1 MAKLK
6 SKSFSQIRSNDHD
19 KLKTAMSMA
28 NKISILTQEGSRRL
42 RNCSLSLPWEVQKE
56 YLDRLAIHMKWSG
69 YNQKVREVVLKRVI
83 AKRENNIHNLETLNH
98 PIHRTKQERS
108 LVMKEDKATWFRGSG
123 ATATLSIPATRNSCL
138 AKMIRETVSRHPG
151 PVGTS
156 VKVVE
161 RPIPP

>member
-1 MAKLK
+1 M
-6 SKSFSQIRSNDHD
+6 
-19 KLKTAMSMA
+19 
-28 NKISILTQEGSRRL
+28 
-42 RNCSLSLPWEVQKE
+42 
-56 YLDRLAIHMKWSG
+56 
-69 YNQKVREVVLKRVI
+69 VLKRVI
-83 AKRENNIHNLETLNH
+83 AKRENDIHNLETLNH
-98 PIHRTKQERS
+98 LLYRTKQERS

-161 RPIPP
+161 RPGPPITRGLSRNNPFPRLSCGRNKCPLADSSRGCREDCSSEGILYVAYCKNVRKTQV